1 MSNNGQDNGNGTASS
16 KSGSA
21 SVPLAR
27 QYEADRDAKSTEVY
41 VSPPALDLHPC
52 QLS

>member
-1 MSNNGQDNGNGTASS
+1 MSPNGHANGNGSS

-27 QYEADRDAKSTEVY
+27 QYEQDRDAKSTEV
-41 VSPPALDLHPC
+41 
-52 QLS
+52 